1 MLLKKTNFWSNNY
14 TEYKSNGDR
23 NKTLSFKNCHSKI
36 RLYLKDIINN
46 LKKSDMW
53 TIQLIT
59 AINFISSKDNY
70 EERAIH
76 SKSDKIEIIIN
87 DEGDEVID
95 ELFKSFKNRSQ
106 NNLELMEGSEVSSV
120 MLIYCII
127 SIIK

>member
-1 MLLKKTNFWSNNY
+1 
-14 TEYKSNGDR
+14 
-23 NKTLSFKNCHSKI
+23 
-36 RLYLKDIINN
+36 
-46 LKKSDMW
+46 MW

>member
-1 MLLKKTNFWSNNY
+1 
-14 TEYKSNGDR
+14 
-23 NKTLSFKNCHSKI
+23 
-36 RLYLKDIINN
+36 
-46 LKKSDMW
+46 MW

-106 NNLELMEGSEVSSV
+106 NNLELTEGSEVSSV

>member
-1 MLLKKTNFWSNNY
+1 
-14 TEYKSNGDR
+14 
-23 NKTLSFKNCHSKI
+23 
-36 RLYLKDIINN
+36 
-46 LKKSDMW
+46 MW

-70 EERAIH
+70 EERATH

>member
-1 MLLKKTNFWSNNY
+1 
-14 TEYKSNGDR
+14 
-23 NKTLSFKNCHSKI
+23 
-36 RLYLKDIINN
+36 
-46 LKKSDMW
+46 MW

-95 ELFKSFKNRSQ
+95 KLFKSFKNRSQ

>member
-1 MLLKKTNFWSNNY
+1 
-14 TEYKSNGDR
+14 
-23 NKTLSFKNCHSKI
+23 
-36 RLYLKDIINN
+36 
-46 LKKSDMW
+46 MW

-70 EERAIH
+70 EERAIY

>member
-1 MLLKKTNFWSNNY
+1 
-14 TEYKSNGDR
+14 
-23 NKTLSFKNCHSKI
+23 
-36 RLYLKDIINN
+36 
-46 LKKSDMW
+46 MW

-70 EERAIH
+70 EERPIH